1 MSNRGILIVLSGP
14 SGVGKGTVREALLKN
29 YDNEFEFSISM
40 TTRGKR
46 KGEVEGKDYF
56 YRSKEEFQKLIEE
69 DGFLEY
75 TEYVGNFYGTPK
87 KYVEETLESG
97 RDVFLEIE
105 VQGARQVQ
113 KQMPEGVFIFLTP
126 PDLKELEARIL
137 NRGTETAETVQRR
150 LKKAVDEMRQ
160 VRYYNYMVEN
170 DKVDNAARKVKN
182 IIESEHLKVSRNIEM
197 FENFIKEME

>member
-40 TTRGKR
+40 TTRDKR

-75 TEYVGNFYGTPK
+75 AEYVGNFYGTPK
-87 KYVEETLESG
+87 KYVEETLERG

-126 PDLKELEARIL
+126 PNLKELEARIL

-170 DKVDNAARKVKN
+170 DKVDNASRKVKN